1 MEVILLEKI
10 RRLGDLGQQVR
21 VKPGFGRNYLIPQ
34 GKAVAATPENVARFE
49 AQRAELE
56 KARAEALAVARSRA
70 EKLNTLA
77 LTLCRRVG
85 SEGKLFGSVSTVD
98 IAEAAAAAGVELH
111 KHEILLP
118 DGPFRTV
125 GEFEVD
131 LNLHADVDA
140 RIKLTIVAEE
150 ENGKS
155 KSESVGPD

>member
-56 KARAEALAVARSRA
+56 KARTEALAVARSRA

-150 ENGKS
+150 ESGKS
-155 KSESVGPD
+155 KSESEE